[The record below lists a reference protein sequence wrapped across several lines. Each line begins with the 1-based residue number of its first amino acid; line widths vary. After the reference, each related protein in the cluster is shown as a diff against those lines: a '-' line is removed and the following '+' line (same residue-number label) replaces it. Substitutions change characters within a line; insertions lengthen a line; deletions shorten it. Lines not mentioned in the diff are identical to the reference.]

1 MTTRKVRRLNREII
15 ATGVVEVGFDAL
27 TITSL
32 AEHLGVVHASLYR
45 HVANRDEL
53 VALGVDHLLA
63 QVVWHD
69 DDLDLDWRPYLEGQA
84 WTLWGLLEA
93 HPGLSSEMAVL
104 ESPPSALKARQAH
117 VAARLEALGF
127 VPEDAALAVD
137 TVYDLPFDVFIRSAV
152 INQARAQQDPGRDWF
167 ARKLD
172 LVLAGIEVRLAP
184 G

>member
-1 MTTRKVRRLNREII
+1 VTTRKVRRLNREII

-53 VALGVDHLLA
+53 VALGVDRLLTQTA
-63 QVVWHD
+63 WHD
-69 DDLDLDWRPYLEGQA
+69 EDDADWRAYLEGQA
-84 WTLWGLLEA
+84 WTLWELLEA
-93 HPGLSSEMAVL
+93 HPGLSTEMAVL
-104 ESPPSALKARQAH
+104 ESPPSALKARQAQ
-117 VAARLEALGF
+117 VAAQLESLGF
-127 VPEDAALAVD
+127 APEDAALAVD
-137 TVYDLPFDVFIRSAV
+137 TVYDLPFDVFIRSSV